1 MRGLLLSVNG
11 SGGRR
16 RVELKF
22 IVSRFA
28 ILVLLLASQGYLLLR
43 IRRAVDVSGFSPP
56 ARRRATVA
64 SSLCFALFGSVN
76 LVVLLHPFA
85 WVDPPRLAQV
95 GLLYP
100 MAVWNVGAIFSA
112 LTIWVVRISHAV
124 APRLAALV
132 PRLAHP
138 LPVDP
143 GRRRLLKA
151 AAGGVAAA
159 PMVLSGFGAAY
170 ASNAYEVE
178 EVELAFGC
186 TLRVVQLSDI
196 HAGLYMT
203 RREMR
208 RYAERV
214 SRLEPDL
221 FVLTG
226 DFVSNSLSYLPG
238 CLAEMERVQAR
249 YGTFATL
256 GNHEHYAGKM
266 PDILAAFD
274 RTRVRLL
281 QNGHQ
286 VIDTGCGRFAV
297 AGIDDLRTGLPD
309 LGAALD
315 GLGAAL
321 PTILLSHHPEV
332 FPEAARQGVPLTL
345 AGHWHGGQVKMSLPG
360 LDLSIAHLMSPYPEG
375 LYRIGASRLYVS
387 RGIGTTGA
395 PIRLNA
401 PPEITLFRLT

>member
-1 MRGLLLSVNG
+1 M
-11 SGGRR
+11 
-16 RVELKF
+16 ELKF

-28 ILVLLLASQGYLLLR
+28 ILVLLLVSQGYLLLR
-43 IRRAVDVSGFSPP
+43 VRAAIGASGWSLA
-56 ARRRATVA
+56 ARRRASAA
-64 SSLCFALFGSVN
+64 SSMAFALFGAVN
-76 LVVLLHPFA
+76 LIVLVHPFA
-85 WVDPPRLAQV
+85 WVDPPRLAQI

-100 MAVWNVGAIFSA
+100 MAVWNCGAIFSA
-112 LTIWVVRISHAV
+112 LAICAVRISRAG
-124 APRLAALV
+124 APTLAARV
-132 PRLAHP
+132 PRLARLADP

-143 GRRRLLKA
+143 ARRLLLKA
-151 AAGGVAAA
+151 AFGGVATA
-159 PMVLSGFGAAY
+159 PMVLSGIGAAY
-170 ASNAYEVE
+170 ASKAYEVE
-178 EVELAFGC
+178 EVDLPFGC
-186 TLRVVQLSDI
+186 PVRVVQLTDI

-214 SRLEPDL
+214 NRLQPDL

-238 CLAEMERVQAR
+238 CLAEMEQVQAR

-256 GNHEHYAGKM
+256 GNHEHYSGKM
-266 PDILAAFD
+266 PDILAAFG
-274 RTRVRLL
+274 RTRITLL

-286 VIDTGCGRFAV
+286 VIDTGRGRFAV
-297 AGIDDLRTGLPD
+297 AGIDDLRTGVPD
-309 LGAALD
+309 LEVALD
-315 GLGAAL
+315 GLNAAM
-321 PTILLSHHPEV
+321 PTILLSHQPEI
-332 FPEAARQGVPLTL
+332 FPQAARRSVPLTL

-375 LYRIGASRLYVS
+375 LYRIGASHLYVS

-401 PPEITLFRLT
+401 PPEITLFHLT

>member
-1 MRGLLLSVNG
+1 
-11 SGGRR
+11 
-16 RVELKF
+16 VELKF

-28 ILVLLLASQGYLLLR
+28 ILVLLFASQGYLLLR
-43 IRRAVDVSGFSPP
+43 MRAAIEASTWSLA
-56 ARRRATVA
+56 ARRRTTAASGVA
-64 SSLCFALFGSVN
+64 LALFGAMN
-76 LVVLLHPFA
+76 LIVLLHPFA
-85 WVDPPRLAQV
+85 WVDPPRLAQL

-100 MAVWNVGAIFSA
+100 VAVWNFGAIFSA
-112 LTIWVVRISHAV
+112 LAIGGVRV
-124 APRLAALV
+124 ARAAAPTLAARVPQLARLAD
-132 PRLAHP
+132 P

-143 GRRRLLKA
+143 GRRLLLKA
-151 AAGGVAAA
+151 AVGGVATA
-159 PMVLSGFGAAY
+159 PVVLSGIGAAY
-170 ASNAYEVE
+170 ASKAYEVE
-178 EVELAFGC
+178 EVELPFGC
-186 TLRVVQLSDI
+186 PVRVVQLSDI

-214 SRLEPDL
+214 NRLQPDL

-238 CLAEMERVQAR
+238 CLAEMEQVQAR

-256 GNHEHYAGKM
+256 GNHEHYSGKM
-266 PDILAAFD
+266 PDILAAFG
-274 RTRVRLL
+274 RTRITLL

-297 AGIDDLRTGLPD
+297 AGIDDLRTGVPD
-309 LGAALD
+309 LDVALD
-315 GLGAAL
+315 GLSAAM
-321 PTILLSHHPEV
+321 PTILLSHQPEI
-332 FPEAARQGVPLTL
+332 FPEAARREVPLTL

-375 LYRIGASRLYVS
+375 LYRIGVSRLYVS

-401 PPEITLFRLT
+401 PPEITLLHLT

>member
-1 MRGLLLSVNG
+1 
-11 SGGRR
+11 
-16 RVELKF
+16 VEFKF
-22 IVSRFA
+22 IVSRLA

-43 IRRAVDVSGFSPP
+43 IRAAIGASGWSLL
-56 ARRRATVA
+56 ARRRATLA
-64 SSLCFALFGSVN
+64 SSVSFALFGSVN
-76 LVVLLHPFA
+76 PLVLLRPFA
-85 WVDPPRLAQV
+85 WVDPPWLAQL

-100 MAVWNVGAIFSA
+100 LAVWNAGAIFSA
-112 LTIWVVRISHAV
+112 LTAGLIRAGRAV
-124 APRLAALV
+124 APALAARV
-132 PRLAHP
+132 PRLAGP
-138 LPVDP
+138 LPMDP

-151 AAGGVAAA
+151 AVGGVTAA
-159 PMVLSGFGAAY
+159 PIVLSGMGAAY
-170 ASNAYEVE
+170 ASKAYEVE
-178 EVELAFGC
+178 EVDVPFGC
-186 TLRVVQLSDI
+186 RLRVVQLSDI

-203 RREMR
+203 PRELR
-208 RYAERV
+208 RYAERIR
-214 SRLEPDL
+214 RLQPDL

-256 GNHEHYAGKM
+256 GNHEHYAGRL

-274 RTRVRLL
+274 RTRIALL
-281 QNGHQ
+281 QNDHR

-297 AGIDDLRTGLPD
+297 AGIDDLRIGVSD

-315 GLGAAL
+315 GIAAF
-321 PTILLSHHPEV
+321 PTILLSHHPEI

-345 AGHWHGGQVKMSLPG
+345 AGHWHGGQVKISLPG

-375 LYRIGASRLYVS
+375 LYRMGRSHLYVS

-401 PPEITLFRLT
+401 PPEITLLRLT

>member
-1 MRGLLLSVNG
+1 M
-11 SGGRR
+11 
-16 RVELKF
+16 ELKF

-28 ILVLLLASQGYLLLR
+28 ILVLLLISQGYLLLR
-43 IRRAVDVSGFSPP
+43 LRDAIGASGWSPP
-56 ARRRATVA
+56 ARRRARVA
-64 SSLCFALFGSVN
+64 SSLAFALFGGVN
-76 LVVLLHPFA
+76 LIALLQPFA

-112 LTIWVVRISHAV
+112 LAIGVARMSRAA

-132 PRLAHP
+132 PRLPDP

-151 AAGGVAAA
+151 AVGGAATA
-159 PMVLSGFGAAY
+159 PMVLSGIGAAY
-170 ASNAYEVE
+170 ASKTYGVE
-178 EVELAFGC
+178 EVELPFGC

-203 RREMR
+203 RREIR

-214 SRLEPDL
+214 SRLQPDL

-238 CLAEMERVQAR
+238 CLAEMEQVQAR
-249 YGTFATL
+249 YGTFASL
-256 GNHEHYAGKM
+256 GNHEHYSGKL

-274 RTRVRLL
+274 RTRIRLL
-281 QNGHQ
+281 RNGHQ

-297 AGIDDLRTGLPD
+297 AGIDDLWTGVPN

-315 GLGAAL
+315 GLGATL
-321 PTILLSHHPEV
+321 PTILLSHHPEI

-345 AGHWHGGQVKMSLPG
+345 AGHWHGGQVKMSLSG

-375 LYRIGASRLYVS
+375 LYRIGASHLYVS

-401 PPEITLFRLT
+401 PPEITLLRLS